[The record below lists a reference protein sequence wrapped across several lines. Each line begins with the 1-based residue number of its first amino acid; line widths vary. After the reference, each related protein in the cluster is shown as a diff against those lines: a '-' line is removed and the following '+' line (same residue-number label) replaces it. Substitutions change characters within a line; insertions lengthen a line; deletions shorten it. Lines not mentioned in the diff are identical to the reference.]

1 MDLNRIATITADE
14 LLDSRGLP
22 TLEVTAVTRG
32 GTTGSA
38 MVPSGR
44 STGQFEAVELRDGDL
59 GRFGGKGVLK
69 AMEHVKG
76 EICSALLGMPID
88 NQSAVDRTMVDLD
101 GSESKARLGANAI
114 LGVSVACARAA
125 ANLHGLPL
133 YRYLGG
139 AGARLLPVPMFNV
152 LNGGKHA
159 SHGTD
164 VQEFK
169 LVPAGASSF
178 REAVRYGVETYH
190 ALGDVL
196 RDMNLPTNV
205 GDEGGYAP
213 GLPSNA
219 AAMDAIML
227 AIERAGY
234 RPGEDIFIGLDPAA
248 TSFYTNDAYR
258 LTCDKLT
265 LSTKEM
271 IAYWKAWTNKYPLI
285 SLEDPL
291 AESDWPGFATITAE
305 LGDALQIVGDD
316 LFVTNPRMLARGIRE
331 NCCNS
336 ILIKPNQIGTLS
348 EVFETVRMA
357 NRAGY
362 TCLVSHRSGETEDA
376 FIADLAVALSTGQ
389 IKSGAPAR
397 GERVEKYNRLM
408 RIERELGHDA
418 IYPGMAAF
426 TVRAMFCTPSAKPHQ
441 GGNS

>member
-1 MDLNRIATITADE
+1 MDLNRIASVTAEE

-22 TLEVTAVTRG
+22 TLEVTVVSRG
-32 GTTGSA
+32 GITGSA

-44 STGQFEAVELRDGDL
+44 STGRHEAKELRDGDVR
-59 GRFGGKGVLK
+59 RFRGQGVLK
-69 AMEHVKG
+69 AVEHVRG
-76 EICSALLGMPID
+76 EICTTLLGMPID
-88 NQSAVDRTMVDLD
+88 NQAAIDRTMIDLD
-101 GSESKARLGANAI
+101 GSDSKARLGANAI

-139 AGARLLPVPMFNV
+139 AAARVLPVPMFNV

-164 VQEFK
+164 IQEFK
-169 LVPAGASSF
+169 LVPTGAQSF

-190 ALGDVL
+190 ALADVL
-196 RDMNLPTNV
+196 QDLNLPTNV

-219 AAMDAIML
+219 AAMDVIIR

-248 TSFYTNDAYR
+248 TSFHTGGVYQ
-258 LTCDKLT
+258 LTRDKLT
-265 LSTKEM
+265 LSTQEM
-271 IAYWKAWTNKYPLI
+271 IAYWKDWASRYPLI

-291 AESDWPGFATITAE
+291 AESDWTGFAKITAE
-305 LGDALQIVGDD
+305 LGDGMQIVGDD
-316 LFVTNPRMLARGIRE
+316 LFVTSPHMLARGIRE
-331 NCCNS
+331 RCCNS
-336 ILIKPNQIGTLS
+336 ILVKPNQIGTLT
-348 EVFETVRMA
+348 ETFETVRLA

-376 FIADLAVALSTGQ
+376 LIADLAVALSSGQ

-418 IYPGMAAF
+418 IYPGISAF
-426 TVRAMFCTPSAKPHQ
+426 TAHATSRGLSAPCRDESK
-441 GGNS
+441 S